1 MGGSG
6 WGKVSDLSDARG
18 REESYAMIFE
28 PLLLD
33 GLLRDNVP
41 GAEKKP
47 YRHALCSHW
56 LALEEC
62 T

>member
-1 MGGSG
+1 
-6 WGKVSDLSDARG
+6 
-18 REESYAMIFE
+18 MIFE